1 MSEERVFLDTNIIIY
16 AYDTTARK
24 KHEIARDILVSLWDS
39 NLGVISNQVLQEFFV
54 NVTQKIPNPIDI
66 KTAGDIVSD
75 LLKWDVV
82 INDGESILKAIE
94 ILETYHYSFWDS
106 LIIEAAFKG
115 NATILL
121 SEDMSHGQS
130 INALTIKNPFI
141 SPLSPGS

>member
-1 MSEERVFLDTNIIIY
+1 MQHN
-16 AYDTTARK
+16 
-24 KHEIARDILVSLWDS
+24 
-39 NLGVISNQVLQEFFV
+39 N
-54 NVTQKIPNPIDI
+54 
-66 KTAGDIVSD
+66 D

-94 ILETYHYSFWDS
+94 IVEMYHYSFWDS

-121 SEDMSHGQS
+121 SEDMSHDQS

-141 SPLSPGS
+141 SPLSP